1 MAQKPILKNVNK
13 FSNIKLAR
21 GINIETLNFTTRA
34 KKDIK
39 NLGVSTKE
47 YGKVWFVMPD
57 GSKALFKTYNVF
69 SNVKNKKLRVIN
81 ELLCYNLAKQINM
94 PCAKYEP
101 AHIDNQ
107 VGLISYSFLKDEE
120 YTKSLFELLNIDRN
134 LSSNFFGTLEA
145 LERYGEL
152 GYTYNKRE
160 TLKKLYMYTVFDT
173 ITLQSDRHEGNI
185 HFVFN
190 DNSAKIKLAPSF
202 DNEYAF
208 SIDLV
213 YDMYKQYKG
222 IGITID
228 DLRDK
233 YSLKAKYFTI
243 MDELRSTKRA
253 FSDNVKNICAIAMAD
268 KEFAKILN
276 NIINNLN
283 VSEAFAELEK
293 QNYVIPAEY
302 KDYVETVVSE
312 NINVIRNSLK
322 MITKEDAEYFEEEL
336 IK

>member
-1 MAQKPILKNVNK
+1 MTQKPILKNVNK

-21 GINIETLNFTTRA
+21 GINIETLNFTSRA

-47 YGKVWFVMPD
+47 YGKVWFIMPD

-101 AHIDNQ
+101 AHIENQ
-107 VGLISYSFLKDEE
+107 VGLITYNFLKDGE
-120 YTKSLFELLNIDRN
+120 YTNSLFELLNVDKD
-134 LSSNFFGTLEA
+134 LSGNIFDTLEA
-145 LERYGEL
+145 LDSYSKI

-190 DNSAKIKLAPSF
+190 DNTAEIKLAPAF

-213 YDMYKQYKG
+213 YDMYKKYKNTDKS
-222 IGITID
+222 IE
-228 DLRDK
+228 DLRDN
-233 YSLKAKYFTI
+233 YSLKAKYFTV
-243 MDELRSTKRA
+243 MDELRSTKMA
-253 FSDNVKNICAIAMAD
+253 FKNNVSNICAIAKAD
-268 KEFAKILN
+268 KEFAHILN
-276 NIINNLN
+276 NVINKLD
-283 VSEAFAELEK
+283 VHKAFEMLEK
-293 QNYVIPAEY
+293 QHYTISDEY
-302 KDYVETVVSE
+302 KEYVETVVNE
-312 NINVIRNSLK
+312 NINVIKTALSK
-322 MITKEDAEYFEEEL
+322 VTKDEVEYFDEEL
-336 IK
+336 IR